1 MYVNIPKTMFMMLG
15 FRKNLI
21 RTEQIDV
28 YIEHEVIQ
36 NVEQHKL
43 LGVIIDKHLSWDK
56 QIDFVCLN
64 ISSRITLRKLL
75 SKYIDSP
82 NMKLYYNSYI
92 LPIMEYGCLIL
103 GRCTKANTVRLLKHK
118 ERTARIIFHGTIM
131 TPSQDMFRMIYWL
144 TFPKRVQYHS
154 CTLVF
159 NALCRLAAEYISK
172 F

>member
-1 MYVNIPKTMFMMLG
+1 MFMMLG

-56 QIDFVCLN
+56 QMDFVCLN
-64 ISSRITLRKLL
+64 ISRRITLRKLL

-92 LPIMEYGCLIL
+92 LPIMDYGCLI
-103 GRCTKANTVRLLKHK
+103 
-118 ERTARIIFHGTIM
+118 
-131 TPSQDMFRMIYWL
+131 
-144 TFPKRVQYHS
+144 
-154 CTLVF
+154 
-159 NALCRLAAEYISK
+159 
-172 F
+172 